1 MRPLNLTLSAFG
13 AYAGKTE
20 LDLRQ
25 LGERGLYLI
34 TGDTGAGKTTMVNLL
49 MRFFEATG
57 GQITID
63 AL

>member
-34 TGDTGAGKTTMVNLL
+34 TGAVPDDESEHDQRMQEIYA
-49 MRFFEATG
+49 AT
-57 GQITID
+57 
-63 AL
+63 AHLV